1 MVQADHLS
9 ARSRRAARRR
19 RRAVTAVIA
28 VVLVIA
34 LAVGCWAAYG
44 WAARTSKLLSA
55 AGSGALQEQAA
66 PVNRATVP
74 KPVVEHH
81 GNSPDCPDTDCIALL
96 VNGDLLFHK
105 NLWKHF
111 AGPNEAATDGT
122 AFNFDPLFEPM
133 RRYTAAADISVCNF
147 ETPVAPRGGPYAD
160 YPVFNIPPEVA
171 DGAAYAG
178 YTACTTAT
186 NHSWDRGADGIARTT
201 QALDRNGI
209 LHTGSYTSEAD
220 STKPLIITSPTG
232 GGNLA
237 LIAGTVSLNGATADP
252 DWMVDQLRDFGTPQ
266 HQSDIDRAVAK
277 ANAARQ
283 QGADVVAITIHSINE
298 YIDYADS
305 WQVAEAHALAD
316 TGAFDLIYGNGS
328 HSAQP
333 IEYYNGTWIIYGL
346 GNAVTVTTHIPGH
359 QSNNEGVTARVQF
372 AGKRGKPGTWRVN
385 RIDWLPTAS
394 ERRGEYHWCPLAS
407 DHPDGVCWNE
417 AEDQRI
423 LERIRSV
430 LTRNNPDPNVV
441 REWRITDEG

>member
-1 MVQADHLS
+1 MSQQGRH
-9 ARSRRAARRR
+9 RAARTSRVWVVPA
-19 RRAVTAVIA
+19 AVLLVAA
-28 VVLVIA
+28 LVL
-34 LAVGCWAAYG
+34 GCWAAVG
-44 WAARTSKLLSA
+44 RGLPPIGGRSSQDSGGSPAVSRAATDRA
-55 AGSGALQEQAA
+55 A
-66 PVNRATVP
+66 VP
-74 KPVVEHH
+74 APVVEHH
-81 GNSPDCPDTDCIALL
+81 GNSPDCPDTDCIAML

-122 AFNFDPLFEPM
+122 AFDFDPLFEPM
-133 RRYTAAADISVCNF
+133 RRYIDASDIAVCNF

-171 DGAAYAG
+171 DSAAHVG

-186 NHSWDRGADGIARTT
+186 NHWWDRGADGIARTLAT
-201 QALDRNGI
+201 LDQNHI
-209 LHTGSYTSEAD
+209 LHTGAYTSQEA
-220 STKPLIITSPTG
+220 SEKPLVIDSPTG
-232 GGNLA
+232 GGKLG

-252 DWMVDQLRDFGTPQ
+252 DWMVDRLRDFGDPH
-266 HQSDIDRAVAK
+266 HQSDIDRAVVK
-277 ANAARQ
+277 ANAARE

-316 TGAFDLIYGNGS
+316 TGAFDLIYGTGS

-346 GNAVTVTTHIPGH
+346 GNALTVTTHIPGH

-372 AGKRGKPGTWRVN
+372 AGKKGEPGTWRVS

-394 ERRGEYHWCPLAS
+394 ERQGTYQWCPMAS
-407 DHPDGVCWNE
+407 DHPDGLCWNE

-423 LERIRSV
+423 HSRIQEV

-441 REWRITDEG
+441 REWRISEEGR